1 MTAVNSEY
9 SLLGEWGRDVLKD
22 NSFNFLRLVCCL
34 IVIYEHYVVLSG
46 VNLPCFEL
54 RGIAVNVFFIL
65 SGFWVT
71 LSFFKSKSIK
81 EYALKRCKKILPQ
94 YWLVVLLCAVALSTF
109 SILPW
114 RQYFCS
120 SVFYK
125 YLAANFLTLNFIQ
138 PALPGVFEGLALNG
152 SVNGSLWTIKVEL
165 GFYVLLP
172 FVVWGVR
179 KLREK
184 FNGGGYE
191 CIVFATLY
199 LFSVLYEVLMPL
211 VTEKTAL
218 PSALN
223 NQLPAFISY
232 FVSGMIF
239 AFYGK
244 ELFNRLKFAFLPCL
258 VILVVLNVFKVSFV
272 SSIFMPFCLAVCVMF
287 LGLNLK
293 VFKNVGRKTDYS
305 YSLYLVHY
313 PLAMCFIA
321 LGLFEK
327 MSGFSIFAV
336 LGTSFFVAFLLES
349 LQQKFFG
356 NTKKKNC
363 HAEDNSC
370 HAELVSASI
379 NLEIPNQVRNDA
391 VSNTLWQFTGESR

>member
-1 MTAVNSEY
+1 MSSDNLQETFISPAAA
-9 SLLGEWGRDVLKD
+9 LKD

-34 IVIYEHYVVLSG
+34 IVIYEHCVVLSG
-46 VNLPCFEL
+46 VDFPCFGL

-71 LSFFKSKSIK
+71 LSFFRSGSVK

-94 YWLVVLLCAVALSTF
+94 YWLVVLLCAVALSAF
-109 SILPW
+109 SVLPL
-114 RQYFCS
+114 RQYFCNGG
-120 SVFYK
+120 FYK

-138 PALPGVFEGLALNG
+138 PDLPGVFEGLALNG

-172 FVVWGVR
+172 FVVFAV
-179 KLREK
+179 KMLREK
-184 FNGGGYE
+184 INGGGYE
-191 CIVFATLY
+191 CIVFIALY

-232 FVSGMIF
+232 FTGGMIF
-239 AFYGK
+239 AFYGEK
-244 ELFNRLKFAFLPCL
+244 LFSKLKFAFLPCL
-258 VILVVLNVFKVSFV
+258 LILAALNVFKIPFV
-272 SSIFMPFCLAVCVMF
+272 SALLMPVCLTVCVMF

-293 VFKNVGRKTDYS
+293 IFRNVGRKTDFS

-313 PLAMCFIA
+313 PLAMCFVS

-327 MSGFSIFAV
+327 MSGFAIFAV
-336 LGTSFFVAFLLES
+336 LGTAFLCAYL
-349 LQQKFFG
+349 LDWWQKSVVEALSERTFG
-356 NTKKKNC
+356 GN
-363 HAEDNSC
+363 
-370 HAELVSASI
+370 
-379 NLEIPNQVRNDA
+379 
-391 VSNTLWQFTGESR
+391 